1 MQLICEGQGGHG
13 SMMIENS
20 PGEKVHFMLDKMTKL
35 RQREAQR
42 LKDNPQLTQGDITT
56 VNLTML
62 EGGLQSN
69 VVPSEMRITFDMRLA
84 IDIDHDAFEAQVW
97 NSQYSNT
104 QTAFSNLIFYALSDS
119 QVVSRGRWWHQNCL

>member
-13 SMMIENS
+13 SMLIENS
-20 PGEKVHFMLDKMTKL
+20 PGEKVHYMLDKMMQL

-42 LKDNPQLTQGDITT
+42 LKDNPKLTPGDITT

-69 VVPSEMRITFDMRLA
+69 VVPSEMRITFDLRLA
-84 IDIDHDAFEAQVW
+84 IDVDHDAFEEQVR
-97 NSQYSNT
+97 N
-104 QTAFSNLIFYALSDS
+104 
-119 QVVSRGRWWHQNCL
+119 

>member
-1 MQLICEGQGGHG
+1 
-13 SMMIENS
+13 MMIENS

-97 NSQYSNT
+97 
-104 QTAFSNLIFYALSDS
+104 I
-119 QVVSRGRWWHQNCL
+119 